1 MDFAPF
7 PSTLLEFNL
16 SNLIYIIIILASCVF
31 KFVQDIKS
39 AQLAAIKFNLWANSN
54 LLFRQ
59 KWLSSSP
66 AK

>member
-16 SNLIYIIIILASCVF
+16 SNLIYIMIILASCVF

-39 AQLAAIKFNLWANSN
+39 AQLAAIKFNL
-54 LLFRQ
+54 
-59 KWLSSSP
+59 
-66 AK
+66 